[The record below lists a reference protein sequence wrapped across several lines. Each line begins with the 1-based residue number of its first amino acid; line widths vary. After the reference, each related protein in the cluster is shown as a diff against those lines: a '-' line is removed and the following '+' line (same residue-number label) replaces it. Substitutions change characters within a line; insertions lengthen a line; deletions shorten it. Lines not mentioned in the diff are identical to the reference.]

1 MHLQSCYTHTQW
13 NSSSN
18 NFHNSNTRFFIV
30 SNRWWWPSGPDGMHG
45 LWGPASDSC
54 VCVCSACVCVYVC
67 ACVAPRTGQ
76 LIVGSQPV
84 VWLLLLPWA
93 HEGSERH
100 RPHHI
105 TSHHITRNTHMVN
118 THTHTRTE
126 SSMLNYRLL
135 CLDSNGS
142 LEGPRALGEQT
153 CWE

>member
-1 MHLQSCYTHTQW
+1 MHLHCCYTHTQW

-54 VCVCSACVCVYVC
+54 VCVCSACVCVC
-67 ACVAPRTGQ
+67 MCVH
-76 LIVGSQPV
+76 
-84 VWLLLLPWA
+84 VWHHGRDSWSSGLSLLFGFCCY
-93 HEGSERH
+93 HEHMKDRSAID
-100 RPHHI
+100 HI